1 VMFNVTISSQACN
14 VKCSTYHCCTARYTH
29 LNPNYIIMTVI
40 SYTSRIARLAITT
53 ARNHCKDQGAGI
65 GDSVGGDI
73 AQI

>member
-1 VMFNVTISSQACN
+1 MSLYPLKRAMLNVQFIIA
-14 VKCSTYHCCTARYTH
+14 CTAKYTH

-40 SYTSRIARLAITT
+40 SYTSRIAWPAITT
-53 ARNHCKDQGAGI
+53 ARNQCKDQGANI